1 MKTKLTEIR
10 AVAFDCDGVMFD
22 SSQANRA
29 YYNRLLQSFGM
40 PELNSSQFDY
50 VHSHSV
56 EDCIAYL
63 FKDPDM
69 QAEAHGMRKAMGYHR
84 FLSLMTIEP
93 HLKSILRYLRPSYKT
108 AVATNRTDTMDDVI
122 STHGLEGY
130 FDKVVS
136 AKDVA
141 RPKPHPDLLQKVA
154 ELFKLEPQQVVYI
167 GDSDLDELAAR
178 AAQMPFIAFGNKALA
193 TQWHIER
200 LNEIQRLL

>member
-1 MKTKLTEIR
+1 MNAKFKEIR

-29 YYNRLLQSFGM
+29 YYNRLLHSFGM
-40 PELNSSQFDY
+40 PELNPSQFAY

-63 FKDPDM
+63 FKDP
-69 QAEAHGMRKAMGYHR
+69 ALRSEVHGMRKQMGYRR

-93 HLKSILRYLRPSYKT
+93 HLKSILRYLRPNYKT

-130 FDKVVS
+130 FDQVVS

-141 RPKPHPDLLQKVA
+141 KPKPHPDLLHKVA
-154 ELFKLEPQQVVYI
+154 TLFGLAPQQVVYV
-167 GDSDLDELAAR
+167 GDSDLDEIAAR
-178 AAQMPFIAFGNKALA
+178 AAQMSFIAYGNPDLEAD
-193 TQWHIER
+193 WHIGCLSE
-200 LNEIQRLL
+200 LEELL